1 MDPTAARRERER
13 RALLTPEQIAA
24 ENAELFGEQPDTAAL
39 REREEAARSAVAAR
53 EQQLVQRETNRRAA
67 LTQGER
73 NAENAAMRQYQNNIA
88 NRHRRRQ
95 AEFNAETARIAA
107 LPAEQRVI
115 AEQQRII
122 VPMTRTRGRANET
135 RVNRMHVHREAS
147 KYKEKL
153 PLILDLLREDL
164 GEKKEYPDIIAH
176 FEDTIGR
183 FLRESPIF
191 ETKAEPNSTLVE
203 STNNSKPPVFAPSKV
218 KSRAEW
224 LSDYDR
230 VIKQLESGLQYTP
243 RDTVQLLGTVVDFV
257 FKHNLQ
263 DCYISNFIFDTAY
276 AYEGETSGPHST
288 NPISCFGGV
297 VERCYITLFNCIKG
311 LEGEGDVFSKIDA
324 VLRQDKVTRWA
335 NLDKSLQ
342 TLYIQEWNRFVINW
356 AQQHQGDEE
365 IQKMRPEQRNET
377 VLSAFKA
384 RPGEDPLPHYV
395 EDYIRSELFPG
406 LITLWPDI
414 GFNLDNSSGAG
425 RGGRRTR
432 KQKRRSRKTHRKNKK
447 SLRRR

>member
-13 RALLTPEQIAA
+13 RALLTPEELAA
-24 ENAELFGEQPDTAAL
+24 EDAELFGEEPNATALAAV
-39 REREEAARSAVAAR
+39 REREEAARTALTTR
-53 EQQLVQRETNRRAA
+53 RQQLEQRETNRRAA
-67 LTQGER
+67 LTQAER
-73 NAENAAMRQYQNNIA
+73 NTENAAMRHYENNIA

-107 LPAEQRVI
+107 LPAEQRAI
-115 AEQQRII
+115 AEQQRIAM
-122 VPMTRTRGRANET
+122 PMPRARAEEI

-147 KYKEKL
+147 KYREKL
-153 PLILDLLREDL
+153 PLILELLREDL

-176 FEDTIGR
+176 VEDTIGK

-191 ETKAEPNSTLVE
+191 ETKAEPNSKLVE
-203 STNNSKPPVFAPSKV
+203 SNNNSKPSVVVPSKI

-230 VIKQLESGLQYTP
+230 VIKQLETGLQYIP
-243 RDTVQLLGTVVDFV
+243 ADTVQLLGTVIDFV

-276 AYEGETSGPHST
+276 AYEGETSGPHSI

-297 VERCYITLFNCIKG
+297 IERSYITLFNCIKG
-311 LEGEGDVFSKIDA
+311 LEGDIFSKIDS
-324 VLRQDKVTRWA
+324 VLRKDKVTRWA

-342 TLYIQEWNRFVINW
+342 TLYIQEWNRFILDW

-365 IQKMRPEQRNET
+365 LQKMRPEVRNER
-377 VLSAFKA
+377 VLSAFKE
-384 RPGEDPLPHYV
+384 RPGEDRLPKYV

-414 GFNLDNSSGAG
+414 GFNVNAAAQ
-425 RGGRRTR
+425 GGRRTR

-447 SLRRR
+447 YSRRRAV